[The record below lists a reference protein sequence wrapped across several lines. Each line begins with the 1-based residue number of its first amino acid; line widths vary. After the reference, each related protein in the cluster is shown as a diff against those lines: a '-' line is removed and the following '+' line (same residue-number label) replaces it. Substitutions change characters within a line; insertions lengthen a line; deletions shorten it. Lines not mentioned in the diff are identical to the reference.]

1 MPTFDA
7 NSAAQWRSWQPEDL
21 LNETVEVPLQTQDT
35 GHSDAQFKAE
45 LARLRKQAEQQGI
58 AQGLAQ
64 GKEEGRREGYE
75 AGLKE
80 GREAGLAQGLEQAR
94 DERQALL
101 LQAGEWVT
109 QCKLALSNLDSL
121 IPGRLVQ
128 LALTAVQQLYGTLS
142 VADNH
147 ALLAQIRQLMKQ
159 DTLLNGPTEL
169 HVNPQDLPMVSQ
181 AIGETLSSMGW
192 SLQSDPQLAAGD
204 VVWSRR
210 TWSMT
215 PPWKRAGS
223 LSVSSPERNCPN
235 EPAVKKLA
243 LGHGSGGREARRAPA
258 LSSVRQADAC
268 YRAGDGGRWP
278 EAADRRVVHC

>member
-45 LARLRKQAEQQGI
+45 LARLREQAEQQGI

-192 SLQSDPQLAAGD
+192 SLQSDPQLAAG
-204 VVWSRR
+204 
-210 TWSMT
+210 
-215 PPWKRAGS
+215 G
-223 LSVSSPERNCPN
+223 C
-235 EPAVKKLA
+235 
-243 LGHGSGGREARRAPA
+243 
-258 LSSVRQADAC
+258 
-268 YRAGDGGRWP
+268 
-278 EAADRRVVHC
+278 RVVTPDVEYDATMETRWQSLCQLAREELSQ